1 MYSRFSRLSTA
12 RGLDTRFSQV
22 RPTKV
27 YDLQAFYVH
36 YKFQLLK
43 IKITLYFV
51 VTNVNLVF
59 IDENKR
65 FISLKWLKILQ
76 ILSIFTI
83 NVMPIERLLDSCM
96 LWQGKTL
103 FCLFAKLFLW
113 LFLVQKCLFDFF
125 VCSAVVCLTP
135 FRITQN
141 ILFFVNKLLYFFVKK
156 KLSLK
161 CFVTQT

>member
-83 NVMPIERLLDSCM
+83 NVMPIEWLLDSCM
-96 LWQGKTL
+96 LWQGETL
-103 FCLFAKLFLW
+103 FLSFCKTFSLTFSCSKMSFWLFCVFCGCLFNT
-113 LFLVQKCLFDFF
+113 V
-125 VCSAVVCLTP
+125 
-135 FRITQN
+135 
-141 ILFFVNKLLYFFVKK
+141 
-156 KLSLK
+156 
-161 CFVTQT
+161 